1 MEIKLKRLN
10 PGNIGY
16 TIGNFTI
23 DNFKCNSL
31 EDQDRHLNSS
41 MSLQEISNIKIHSN
55 TAIPTG
61 RYEIVWTY
69 SNHFKKNMPLL
80 LNVPGYAG
88 VRIHSGNTAKDTE
101 GCILLGYNTEKGII
115 TDSRNTINKVYP
127 MIEQACKK
135 EKVYITI
142 E

>member
-10 PGNIGY
+10 SGNIGY
-16 TIGNFTI
+16 TIGNFI
-23 DNFKCNSL
+23 INDFKCNSL
-31 EDQDRHLNSS
+31 EDQDRGLNSS
-41 MSLQEISNIKIHSN
+41 MDLQKINSIKIHSN

-88 VRIHSGNTAKDTE
+88 VRIHSGNTANDTE
-101 GCILLGYNTEKGII
+101 GCILVGYNTKKGMI
-115 TDSRNTINKVYP
+115 TSSRDTIDKVYP

-135 EKVYITI
+135 EKVFITI